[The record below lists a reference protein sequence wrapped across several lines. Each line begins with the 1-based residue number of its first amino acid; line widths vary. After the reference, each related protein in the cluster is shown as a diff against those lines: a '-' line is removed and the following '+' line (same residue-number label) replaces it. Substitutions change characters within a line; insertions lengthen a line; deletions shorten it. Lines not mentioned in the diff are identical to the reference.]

1 MIRSCSHFGKPVV
14 LSDPTIAMTGQSS
27 SVSNVWSSA
36 SLDEGVN
43 HVLAQSYSQEEEARL
58 LKELQDCQ
66 TITCILIAVVYI
78 KHF

>member
-1 MIRSCSHFGKPVV
+1 M
-14 LSDPTIAMTGQSS
+14 LSDPTIAMTSQSS

-43 HVLAQSYSQEEEARL
+43 HVLAQSYSQEEEEARL